1 MLQPVHYTHPLGIV
15 SKLKLVWRML
25 SFSLVLSLC
34 LQLYKMKLG
43 LWENGRISLEAPPP
57 PPPHTLSISLWSMC
71 LMPLTSVL
79 RKLFWKLSLSACGS
93 FYSCVYLTLLHFC
106 FYYKQSMPLSLRFDT
121 VSHLNLVISRGTHHT
136 ALQQD
141 PHESVE
147 PEGHMF
153 VHARVRNSFD
163 GCAKFNLS
171 GKTDSLRFWRPSAKG
186 FVQKPAC
193 VLRAPNNQGLRGHQA
208 C

>member
-1 MLQPVHYTHPLGIV
+1 
-15 SKLKLVWRML
+15 
-25 SFSLVLSLC
+25 
-34 LQLYKMKLG
+34 
-43 LWENGRISLEAPPP
+43 
-57 PPPHTLSISLWSMC
+57 
-71 LMPLTSVL
+71 
-79 RKLFWKLSLSACGS
+79 
-93 FYSCVYLTLLHFC
+93 
-106 FYYKQSMPLSLRFDT
+106 MPLSLRFDT

-136 ALQQD
+136 ALQQA
-141 PHESVE
+141 HTKSVE